1 MDRQRTHKANRCLS
15 RGQRD
20 RKRKIF
26 EACYSKYSRRD
37 GLFRRLVDSRIFFGR
52 WDLSM
57 SYVTRPGDPAS
68 ATGWCVAVGETKRF
82 FYRWMFRAVDR
93 SYRYSQRAQ

>member
-1 MDRQRTHKANRCLS
+1 
-15 RGQRD
+15 
-20 RKRKIF
+20 
-26 EACYSKYSRRD
+26 
-37 GLFRRLVDSRIFFGR
+37 
-52 WDLSM
+52 M